1 MSFLCPELKQV
12 ACTKTESIVLA
23 KGAKTDKFAHS
34 KPKKKKK
41 KATQK
46 VRIVGLGVS

>member
-1 MSFLCPELKQV
+1 MSFLCLKPKQL

-34 KPKKKKK
+34 KPTTKNKV
-41 KATQK
+41 TQK
-46 VRIVGLGVS
+46 VRIVGLGVL